1 MVIAVFPGS
10 FDPPSRGHVN
20 IIERASRIFDQ
31 LVVLVAVNTAKE
43 SFLSADERVELLE
56 ELVKPFSNVT
66 VARHSGLVVDY
77 VHSIKGSVIVRGVR
91 ALSDFNYE
99 FELSMLNKS
108 LAQDIE
114 TVFLPTD
121 PEFFV
126 LRSSAIK
133 ELLAFKGDISHMV
146 PRPVA
151 EKLLAKMKESG
162 NT

>member
-1 MVIAVFPGS
+1 MVKAVFPGS

-31 LVVLVAVNTAKE
+31 LVVLVAVNSSKE
-43 SFLSADERVELLE
+43 SLLSADERVELLE
-56 ELVKPFSNVT
+56 ELVKPYSNVS
-66 VARHSGLVVDY
+66 VARYNGLVVDY
-77 VHSIKGSVIVRGVR
+77 VHSINGSVIVRGVR

-108 LAQDIE
+108 LADDIE

-133 ELLAFKGDISHMV
+133 ELLSFNGDISHMV

-151 EKLLAKMKESG
+151 EKLLEKIKESG